1 MTHRTLHFPEDF
13 GAHPDTRT
21 EWWYVTGWLNAGAVM
36 HGFQV
41 TFFRSRTG
49 VSPQQASRFA
59 ASQLIFAHAAV
70 TDMGTRRLR
79 HDQRIARAGFHIAEA
94 AEGDTNVVLHDWRM
108 QRTGT
113 AERSVYQA
121 HAASE
126 SAGFALDLAFTTT
139 QAPLLQGEAG
149 YSRKGPQPDEASH
162 YYSQPQLTVSGTL
175 GLDGRSTPVSGS
187 AWLDH
192 EWSNQYLNPQA
203 VGWDWIGMNLDDGN
217 ALMAFRTRAADG
229 RAIWAG
235 GSFRAPGTAA
245 RSFGP
250 DEVSFT
256 PGRTWRSAA
265 SRVAYPVEWTVAT
278 PAGRFVVK
286 ALLDD
291 QELDSRMGTG
301 AIYWEG
307 LSELL
312 DEQGRRVGRG
322 YLEMT
327 GYAAALKM

>member
-1 MTHRTLHFPEDF
+1 MPGPDRLRRALLGSVAWASLPRARAAALGVTHRTLHFPEDF

-126 SAGFALDLAFTTT
+126 SAGNS
-139 QAPLLQGEAG
+139 AG
-149 YSRKGPQPDEASH
+149 
-162 YYSQPQLTVSGTL
+162 
-175 GLDGRSTPVSGS
+175 
-187 AWLDH
+187 
-192 EWSNQYLNPQA
+192 N
-203 VGWDWIGMNLDDGN
+203 
-217 ALMAFRTRAADG
+217 
-229 RAIWAG
+229 
-235 GSFRAPGTAA
+235 
-245 RSFGP
+245 
-250 DEVSFT
+250 
-256 PGRTWRSAA
+256 
-265 SRVAYPVEWTVAT
+265 
-278 PAGRFVVK
+278 
-286 ALLDD
+286 
-291 QELDSRMGTG
+291 
-301 AIYWEG
+301 
-307 LSELL
+307 
-312 DEQGRRVGRG
+312 RR
-322 YLEMT
+322 E
-327 GYAAALKM
+327 